1 MSAAATLPLSHFE
14 LSELFKLSTILTFG
28 ALLTLVTVM
37 TELATVYAGNT
48 GAYALAAI
56 SGFADVDAMSMSRL
70 EIGELGA
77 DVAARAILIVVAVNT
92 FSKARLGCI
101 TGGFGIGRNLFATAA
116 GAIAPGLLDFFIAAQ
131 R

>member
-1 MSAAATLPLSHFE
+1 MTRSNFCKKIELSNLFE
-14 LSELFKLSTILTFG
+14 LSTEP
-28 ALLTLVTVM
+28 VTVC
-37 TELATVYAGNT
+37 VGNT

-77 DVAARAILIVVAVNT
+77 DVAARAILIVVAVNA

-116 GAIAPGLLDFFIAAQ
+116 GAILDFFITAQ